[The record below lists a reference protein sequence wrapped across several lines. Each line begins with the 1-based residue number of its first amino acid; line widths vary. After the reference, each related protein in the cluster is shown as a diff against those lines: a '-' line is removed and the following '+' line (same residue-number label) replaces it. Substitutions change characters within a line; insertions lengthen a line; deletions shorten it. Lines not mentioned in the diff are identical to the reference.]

1 MSVRTT
7 VRSLP
12 GRTAGW
18 AALAL
23 ALSACMG
30 SGGSGPQIDA
40 AKSFA
45 GGRNYAND
53 LKICQDKASSSGE
66 TRESAAAKVGIG
78 TALGVGL
85 GLAMGGDIGTTA
97 LTTGVGAVG
106 GASSAGLLG
115 ESTTDRSAI
124 ALKSRDDIVRM
135 CLRARG
141 YKLIEA
147 SPKTAS

>member
-7 VRSLP
+7 VRPVFERVSCWVIL
-12 GRTAGW
+12 
-18 AALAL
+18 AA

-53 LKICQDKASSSGE
+53 LKICQDKASASGE

-78 TALGVGL
+78 TVLGAGL
-85 GLAMGGDIGTTA
+85 GIAMGGDVGTTA
-97 LTTGVGAVG
+97 LTTGVGVLG

-115 ESTTDRSAI
+115 ESTTDRSLI
-124 ALKSRDDIVRM
+124 ALKSRDDTIRM
-135 CLRARG
+135 CLRSRG
-141 YKLIEA
+141 YKLVETPPKA
-147 SPKTAS
+147 S